1 MQNKDK
7 LDLSTRAET
16 YSMQIIKISNIIIL
30 VSWQIFYRLQSF
42 IYELTKPGINRA
54 LNVITQQ
61 RIQKK

>member
-42 IYELTKPGINRA
+42 IYELTKPEINRA